1 METLMPDVLMKN
13 FLRFSLFSLASVCSI
28 VGGPHKA
35 LSFPEKNLENNHH
48 NNLTSHTANSISTR
62 TTIGSEENFLFETE
76 SDSELIASSQFEKV
90 SSSIG
95 NPSDTFSDNTLAGSS
110 SINGSQGYSGNKNP
124 ASYYWYRRNKN
135 KNVTPSTVKAAF
147 TRQTSSFSTKFSETL
162 SGLEKSSSTVSETL
176 NNINSPI
183 SSSISS
189 GVKPSL
195 STLGSSQSES
205 NPEPVSGSSL
215 LTSSFSQSF

>member
-13 FLRFSLFSLASVCSI
+13 FLRFSLFTLASVCSI

-35 LSFPEKNLENNHH
+35 LSFPEKNLEKNYQ
-48 NNLTSHTANSISTR
+48 NNLTSNTDKSISTSL
-62 TTIGSEENFLFETE
+62 TTGSNENFSFEAE
-76 SDSELIASSQFEKV
+76 SDSGLIASSQFEKL

-110 SINGSQGYSGNKNP
+110 SVNGSQGYSGNNNP

-135 KNVTPSTVKAAF
+135 KNTTSSTVKAAF
-147 TRQTSSFSTKFSETL
+147 TRQTGSFSNKFSETL

-176 NNINSPI
+176 STINSPI

-189 GVKPSL
+189 GAKSSL
-195 STLGSSQSES
+195 STLGSSQSISNSES
-205 NPEPVSGSSL
+205 VSGSSL